1 MSDFYRRCDAFVFPT
16 IDDGFGMA
24 LLEAMAHGLPAI
36 TTTHCG
42 AAELFTPD
50 KDLIVVPAQN
60 AENLAA
66 AMQSLYSSA
75 ETRACLR
82 SNALDSLRRIEG
94 DGTYHL
100 YSKTLDQ
107 ILAMGKNVGR

>member
-60 AENLAA
+60 AENLAS